1 MSAPRRS
8 PYATLALAV
17 LCVSSGA
24 ILVRYAQAPALSVA
38 FYRVTLASLLVTPFA
53 LGPLR
58 AAWPKLGQRRR
69 LVLAAAGLALALH
82 FATWIASLSYTS
94 VAVSVLLVN
103 TAPAFAVLLSRV
115 FLGEG
120 VGPIVLGSIALALA
134 GAGLIAAGE
143 WSGGAASLR
152 GALLALAGA
161 VALAVYHVIGRGLRD
176 ALPLNAYILG
186 VWGTAALSL
195 ALLALALGA
204 PFGGHPATT
213 WLAFLALAL
222 LPTLAGH
229 GLVNASLRRLP
240 APTVGLF
247 LLGEPVAASALA
259 WLLFTEVPG
268 PWTLGGGLVVLAA
281 LAAVVLAGS
290 SRSRPVPRQR
300 VTPAPH

>member
-1 MSAPRRS
+1 VSGARRS

-17 LCVSSGA
+17 LCVSSGS

-38 FYRVTLASLLVTPFA
+38 FYRMALASALLTPFA

-58 AAWPKLGQRRR
+58 ASWPRLDGRRR

-103 TAPAFAVLLSRV
+103 TAPAFALLLSRV
-115 FLGEG
+115 FLGES
-120 VGPIVLGSIALALA
+120 VGPVVRVSIAIALV

-143 WSGGAASLR
+143 WSGHATSLT
-152 GALLALAGA
+152 GALLALIGAG
-161 VALAVYHVIGRGLRD
+161 ALAVYHVIGRGLRD
-176 ALPLNAYILG
+176 ALPLNAYVLG
-186 VWGTAALSL
+186 VWGTSAVAL
-195 ALLALALGA
+195 ALLAFVAGS
-204 PFGGHPATT
+204 PFRGHPATT
-213 WLAFLALAL
+213 WAAFFALAL

-229 GLVNASLRRLP
+229 GLVNVSLRHLA

-247 LLGEPVAASALA
+247 LLGEPVAASILA
-259 WLLFTEVPG
+259 WLLLGEVPG

-281 LAAVVLAGS
+281 LAAVVVAGS
-290 SRSRPVPRQR
+290 RGARLGARAGAAA
-300 VTPAPH
+300 TP